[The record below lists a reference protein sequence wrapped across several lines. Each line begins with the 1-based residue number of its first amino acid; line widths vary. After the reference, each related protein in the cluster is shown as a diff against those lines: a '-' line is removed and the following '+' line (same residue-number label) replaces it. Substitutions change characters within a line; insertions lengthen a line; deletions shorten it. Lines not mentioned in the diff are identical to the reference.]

1 MKKFSLITVFLIALM
16 TIIIACE
23 RGGKP
28 VSSMEKISI
37 ESFYISDENINKFD
51 SIRIS
56 VILPPSYKKT
66 IKKYPTLYFLPG
78 YNQSDSVIYDLKI
91 DSLLNRT
98 FVNRTLKEFI
108 FITYDNQNNN
118 YNNWSGT
125 GQLWSDFISTSLIEL
140 IDSKYRTFE
149 KSDKRGLYGVSMG
162 GEGALLNG
170 LRNPD
175 KFEIIMSHSASI
187 HYPQIDKV
195 FDWSK
200 PFLESYFSPI
210 YGAPLTQ
217 KRWQAN
223 NVIWFVENNEIASS
237 QKIYFDVG
245 IKDHLQF
252 HTTNILLDEK
262 LNNKLIPHT
271 FRLTEGGHG
280 NKQYIQNMPIALEFW
295 DNAIKIE
302 PIEDIT
308 SANKE

>member
-1 MKKFSLITVFLIALM
+1 MKKIVRIAVFIIASM
-16 TIIIACE
+16 IIIIACE
-23 RGGKP
+23 REDKHI
-28 VSSMEKISI
+28 STIEKISVK
-37 ESFYISDENINKFD
+37 SFYVSNENINKFD

-56 VILPPSYKKT
+56 VILPPSYSKT
-66 IKKYPTLYFLPG
+66 TKKYPTLYFLPG

-91 DSLLNRT
+91 DSLLNKA

-118 YNNWSGT
+118 YNNWNGA
-125 GQLWSDFISTSLIEL
+125 GQLWSDFISTSLIKL
-140 IDSKYRTFE
+140 IDSKYRTYE
-149 KSDKRGLYGVSMG
+149 KPGNRGLYGVSMG
-162 GEGALLNG
+162 GEGALFNG
-170 LRNPD
+170 LKNPD
-175 KFEIIMSHSASI
+175 KFGIIMSHSASI

-217 KRWQAN
+217 ERWQAN
-223 NVIWFVENNEIASS
+223 NVIWFVKNNKIAVG

-252 HTTNILLDEK
+252 HKTNIELDEK
-262 LNNKLIPHT
+262 LNNELVPHT
-271 FRLTEGGHG
+271 FRLTDGGHG
-280 NKQYIQNMPIALEFW
+280 NKQYMKNMPIALEFW

-302 PIEDIT
+302 TIDE
-308 SANKE
+308 